1 MCAESK
7 MAASMDKFKGKGINF
22 VLDWPQQNGFDRL
35 KKVFEGKKNFFPEI
49 LFQVFISL
57 FFLGGGV

>member
-1 MCAESK
+1 MV
-7 MAASMDKFKGKGINF
+7 ASMDKFKGKGINF
-22 VLDWPQQNGFDRL
+22 VLDWLQQNGFDRL

>member
-1 MCAESK
+1 
-7 MAASMDKFKGKGINF
+7 MDKFKGKGINF
-22 VLDWPQQNGFDRL
+22 VLDWLQQNGFDRL